1 MTPLRF
7 TTNAYPKEQRRD
19 AWRFALSRSSL
30 ILDQIDE
37 TALYGELIQFRS
49 STGINFLRVTGTP
62 QSWSI
67 DFREQPG
74 FLLAGH
80 DAAMAQRRCST
91 RSRRTSLARSERS
104 SAGAATMSLTSISRV
119 TIVRSWFRCRTVC
132 SACG

>member
-1 MTPLRF
+1 MRF

-62 QSWSI
+62 QSWSV

-74 FLLAGH
+74 SYWLTMIL
-80 DAAMAQRRCST
+80 D
-91 RSRRTSLARSERS
+91 
-104 SAGAATMSLTSISRV
+104 GAATMRYAQAAIEASSERSVLSRN
-119 TIVRSWFRCRTVC
+119 IWP
-132 SACG
+132 

>member
-1 MTPLRF
+1 MVTPLRF

-37 TALYGELIQFRS
+37 AALYGELIQFRS

-74 FLLAGH
+74 SYWLAMIL
-80 DAAMAQRRCST
+80 D
-91 RSRRTSLARSERS
+91 
-104 SAGAATMSLTSISRV
+104 GAAKMLYAQQTLELVSMDARRDGGIAGGPV
-119 TIVRSWFRCRTVC
+119 
-132 SACG
+132 